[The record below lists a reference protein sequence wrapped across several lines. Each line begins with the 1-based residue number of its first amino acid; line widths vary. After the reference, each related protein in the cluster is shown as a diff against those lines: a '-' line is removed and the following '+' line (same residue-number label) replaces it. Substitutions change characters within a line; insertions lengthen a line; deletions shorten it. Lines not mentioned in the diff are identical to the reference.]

1 MSYTLKNVQTQSIN
15 GVAPEFKPSNDY
27 YVSKGGNDT
36 TGKGSLLSPY
46 LTIQKAINVC
56 EALPFGTPKVVH
68 VSSGTYTE
76 NLMIMKPRLSITGD
90 GTSLNPD
97 TGSCIAGNI
106 TINLTAG
113 NTDMNNNNIY
123 INGFLIDG
131 LIEDSTALIVHR
143 LFITNCYIYGL
154 IRCLWMHCG
163 GDYRLFV
170 DHCSISN
177 SAIIS
182 NVALVECSGIG
193 MVSLSNAKITS
204 KSQVQICVFIHGDV
218 KVDTFAQNIL
228 TSDSTDLH
236 ASPIMM
242 LNTTATVSIGN
253 CAFIYSKYSVKSNT
267 YNASGIMMANSG
279 NLVVIQ
285 CFFSLMG
292 LPAGQMAIYNIGTGY
307 VFYSNNTSSS
317 SSFQYGASA
326 SGISGTI
333 DVTKYELVKVL

>member
-1 MSYTLKNVQTQSIN
+1 MSYTLKNIQTQAIN
-15 GVAPEFKPSNDY
+15 GVAPEFKSTNDY
-27 YVSKGGNDT
+27 YVSKGGNDA
-36 TGKGSLLSPY
+36 TGKGSLLSPF
-46 LTIQKAINVC
+46 LTIQKAINIC
-56 EALPFGTPKVVH
+56 EALPFGNPRVIH

-76 NLMIMKPRLSITGD
+76 NLTISKPRISILGD
-90 GTSLNPD
+90 GTTLNPD
-97 TGSCIAGNI
+97 TGSCIAGSI

-154 IRCLWMHCG
+154 SRCLWMHCG

-177 SAIIS
+177 SALIV
-182 NVALVECSGIG
+182 NYALIECSGIG
-193 MVSLSNAKITS
+193 MVSLSNSKITS
-204 KSQVQICVFIHGDV
+204 KSQVQICVFITGDV
-218 KVDTFAQNIL
+218 SVDTFAQNIL
-228 TSDSTDLH
+228 TAESTH
-236 ASPIMM
+236 VSSSPIMM
-242 LNTTATVSIGN
+242 LSTTKTVSIGN

-267 YNASGIMMANSG
+267 SNASGIMMANTG
-279 NLVVIQ
+279 NLFVIQ

-292 LPAGQMAIYNIGTGY
+292 LPAGQMAIYNIGSGK

-317 SSFQYGASA
+317 SSIQYGSSA
-326 SGISGTI
+326 SGISGTLN
-333 DVTKYELVKVL
+333 VNKYELEKVL